1 MFIIIIITEL
11 QSLLLKPNASA
22 NYKLYTMSLDL
33 LVEKHIL
40 KNDNTVI
47 AFLLGLQHLGTKIPD
62 VNPDIL
68 REALIY
74 SVLPLKLHYHIQI
87 IDYSINKDTLKKLIA
102 EYNATGTVNL
112 TIHNKNILDDFILLM
127 NEHIVFIDIIHMT
140 IDCCGLNLDNLKIIL
155 DSLLICSNLKTLN
168 LRGNNFGDEGA
179 VLISEFFATQDR
191 KHSYAF
197 ITSKGKTILPEIS
210 LLNLLDNNITMVGAQ
225 ALCDK
230 VSYSLLNAHNTML
243 IFNSDDT
250 QELDAYYKISL
261 QTWGYRFH

>member
-1 MFIIIIITEL
+1 
-11 QSLLLKPNASA
+11 
-22 NYKLYTMSLDL
+22 MSLDL
-33 LVEKHIL
+33 LVENNIL
-40 KNDNTVI
+40 RYDNT
-47 AFLLGLQHLGTKIPD
+47 AAALLLGLQHLGSDIPD
-62 VNPDIL
+62 VNPTIL

-74 SVLPLKLHYHIQI
+74 SVLPPYLHYHIQI
-87 IDYSINKDTLKKLIA
+87 IYSSINKDKLEKIIA
-102 EYNATGTVNL
+102 EYNATGTVKL
-112 TIHNKNILDDFILLM
+112 TMDNKDILDEFILLM
-127 NEHIVFIDIIHMT
+127 QEGIVFSDIIHMT

-155 DSLLICSNLKTLN
+155 DSLLNSINLKTLN

-191 KHSYAF
+191 KHTYAF

-230 VSYSLLNAHNTML
+230 VSYSLLNAPNTML
-243 IFNSDDT
+243 IFNSDKIQQTD
-250 QELDAYYKISL
+250 EYYKISL